1 GVGGGAVGG
10 AAGGGGGAGENL
22 PPAVVAIA
30 GIDVQMTAAL
40 ALSESI
46 PVRRRLGRGGQGD
59 RCTDDKARECDF
71 GSTPHCG
78 LFAVLGHGLLLT
90 APAFKPCPLSR
101 GQWGARWTGSAR
113 RAPGLAEGTLRS
125 NQAGYEAQIGVTVIT

>member
-71 GSTPHCG
+71 SGTPHCG

-90 APAFKPCPLSR
+90 APAFNSLSTESGSVGSSLDR
-101 GQWGARWTGSAR
+101 FGAASSRTCGRHA
-113 RAPGLAEGTLRS
+113 T
-125 NQAGYEAQIGVTVIT
+125 